1 MPHKFVFM
9 EMKLNH
15 RKNIK
20 SLKEILK
27 IQVRWREEEESE
39 SKRHRMRVKK
49 GMKDVKCLPN

>member
-20 SLKEILK
+20 SLKEILNGRSAMK
-27 IQVRWREEEESE
+27 RGAQSEKRNERRE
-39 SKRHRMRVKK
+39 MFT
-49 GMKDVKCLPN
+49 